1 MSEPVHY
8 TPTETKIL
16 KALSD
21 GQYHCR
27 YEILGLISNNEED
40 MELVA
45 DHITRMR
52 RKMRPRGEDV
62 ICSKNPEGRR
72 GIYYRQV
79 RLMASA
85 QNGYR

>member
-27 YEILGLISNNEED
+27 YELLGLFSNDETQFNV
-40 MELVA
+40 LSQ
-45 DHITRMR
+45 HITNMR
-52 RKMRPRGEDV
+52 GKMRPRGEDIV
-62 ICSKNPEGRR
+62 HYLNPEGRK
-72 GIYYRQV
+72 GVFYRQV